1 MCVCVCERC
10 SVCVSVHVC
19 VCAHA
24 CACVCVRVGVA
35 GGGEPRRERAPL
47 SRPSCCPA
55 PHLPT
60 ARARMLPPP
69 LTPLA
74 PDPSHRSAI
83 TFWPS
88 DACNSRGCLPSPFLT
103 PARSSRP
110 DYWPSRATLLPG
122 FSLAFFNS
130 LPLQMDLPK
139 VQL

>member
-1 MCVCVCERC
+1 MCVCACE
-10 SVCVSVHVC
+10 CVHMRVRV
-19 VCAHA
+19 
-24 CACVCVRVGVA
+24 CACVLVWQGEGSLAASGPRSPVRLAVL
-35 GGGEPRRERAPL
+35 RRI
-47 SRPSCCPA
+47 CP
-55 PHLPT
+55 P

-74 PDPSHRSAI
+74 PDPSHPSAI

-110 DYWPSRATLLPG
+110 DYYWPSLATLLPG

-130 LPLQMDLPK
+130 LPLQMDLPE